1 METFLRRN
9 VMRRFWI
16 SDQCHYD
23 PTWDILHNMLTQ
35 YYFSAYDTE
44 AETIAALTRKE
55 ARAILREQD
64 PNGDVQSLCWG
75 A

>member
-23 PTWDILHNMLTQ
+23 PTWDIFHNMLTQ
-35 YYFSAYDTE
+35 YYFSDDRHELLYC
-44 AETIAALTRKE
+44 L
-55 ARAILREQD
+55 L
-64 PNGDVQSLCWG
+64 
-75 A
+75 